1 MKQRHIAMLLSALLL
16 TGCGSGYS
24 RQTADLTAQFKSAEP
39 AEGIGNAAEF
49 AAAQYQFTLSMLQTS
64 VRMHPEENQSLSP
77 YLAAQTLMLA
87 ANGAAGETRAEIE
100 ALFGGM
106 ATDTLNDYLAG
117 WRRSQPSEQLVTA
130 HSAWFRADAGLDV
143 QQDYLQALHTYYDAE
158 AFTAAFDDSTLA
170 DMNLWVEKC
179 TNGKITQCI
188 EQIQPDAVFD
198 LMSAA
203 VFDAQWESPY
213 ADNETYD
220 GLFYAADGTQQTV
233 SYMAKTEQAV
243 YLSDENA
250 VGLLRNYADRRYAFA
265 ALMPTELTVPK
276 YLEQLTA
283 EALQTALGTQMHT
296 MIDGAIPAFSTERT
310 LDLKPLLNEMGVQ
323 TAFAAD
329 SADFSALT
337 AQPVYLE
344 RAVQQSAVQ
353 VDRHG
358 TAATYSI
365 DLSGADTEPDAK
377 FVRLTKPFVWFIYD
391 RQYGIPVMAG
401 TMMTPN

>member
-1 MKQRHIAMLLSALLL
+1 MLLLSALLL
-16 TGCGSGYS
+16 TSCGSGYS
-24 RQTADLTAQFKSAEP
+24 RQTADLTAQLKSADT
-39 AEGIGNAAEF
+39 AEGIGNSAAF

-143 QQDYLQALHTYYDAE
+143 RQEYLQTLHTYYDAE

-170 DMNLWVEKC
+170 DMNLWVGNH
-179 TNGKITQCI
+179 TDGKITQLV
-188 EQIQPDAVFD
+188 EQIQPDAAFE

-203 VFDAQWESPY
+203 LFDAQWESPY

-233 SYMAKTEQAV
+233 SYMAKTEAAV

-265 ALMPTELTVPK
+265 ALMPTELSVPE
-276 YLEQLTA
+276 YLKQLTA
-283 EALQTALGTQMHT
+283 EQLQAVFDKQLHT
-296 MIDGAIPAFSTERT
+296 TVDGAIPVFSAERT
-310 LDLKPLLNEMGVQ
+310 LELKPLLTEMGVQ
-323 TAFAAD
+323 TAFESG
-329 SADFSALT
+329 SADFSALA
-337 AQPVYLE
+337 AQPVYLGC
-344 RAVQQSAVQ
+344 AVQQSAVQ

-358 TAATYSI
+358 TSATYSI
-365 DLSGADTEPDAK
+365 DFSGKTEKSSDTK

-401 TMMTPN
+401 TMMTTD